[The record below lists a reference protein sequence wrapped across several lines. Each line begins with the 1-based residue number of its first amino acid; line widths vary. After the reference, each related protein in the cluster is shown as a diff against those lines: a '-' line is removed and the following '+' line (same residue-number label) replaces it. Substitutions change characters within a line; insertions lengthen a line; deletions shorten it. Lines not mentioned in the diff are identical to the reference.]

1 MPSLPRNRVLN
12 RRSRSPRPRLSWGE
26 QIYNFACSVLSTMCC
41 SYNVTDVVPFKQ
53 ADSHHS
59 VTDNQ
64 SVGCVTKTGN
74 ARDSHECA
82 KDAKE
87 DNASLASSSIS
98 LRASSPEIR
107 SLLSEEETKQ
117 QQRVP
122 RSETRTP
129 RLHPSSDVID
139 LKNIPGYE
147 RSRAVKQQ
155 SAPSCSR
162 ELNTCKVRCSTPF
175 MKKIPRPSQNS
186 LVQEISEESEIESLQ
201 EVAMQHDEDVGEDE
215 RRNNKGV
222 LRDAMPEIDGASDV
236 SISQPPVVIPGQP
249 NNLNMHDQPTPGSS
263 RKIEHDLVQS
273 SSSHLPNTVPSSALV
288 FPSLSQRPSIVQ
300 TETGSSKRK
309 LSRKWNKAV
318 DSILSEDVTKN
329 RVFPWHKAALKVED
343 SGTLQKKEKK
353 KKIKKSK
360 KTEITKKAGK
370 NVDVKSAWGE
380 DGECS
385 SLEDKHKN
393 TSCKPTTDKRA
404 RKVRGLKSGKV
415 APQQDAQIARKDAA
429 QKETTLRRSAME
441 KENPGFIEIV
451 QVNENFQESERQ
463 IVTERE
469 RKATERH
476 LVDMFTAS
484 NQRQGPR
491 QSSIEASHQL
501 IFVRP
506 MNEGR
511 QVRRFHLLTYV
522 AVNL

>member
-26 QIYNFACSVLSTMCC
+26 QIYNLACSVLSTMCC
-41 SYNVTDVVPFKQ
+41 SYNVTNVVPFKQ

-59 VTDNQ
+59 VADNQ
-64 SVGCVTKTGN
+64 SVGCVTKTEN

-107 SLLSEEETKQ
+107 SLSSDEVAKQ
-117 QQRVP
+117 QQPVP
-122 RSETRTP
+122 RSETRTL

-155 SAPSCSR
+155 NAPSCSG

-201 EVAMQHDEDVGEDE
+201 EVAMQHDEDVGEEE
-215 RRNNKGV
+215 RKNNKGV

-249 NNLNMHDQPTPGSS
+249 KNLNMHDQPTPGSS

-273 SSSHLPNTVPSSALV
+273 SSGHLPNTVPSSALV

-300 TETGSSKRK
+300 TETGTNKRK

-329 RVFPWHKAALKVED
+329 RVFPWQDAAIKVQD
-343 SGTLQKKEKK
+343 NGTLQKKDKK

-360 KTEITKKAGK
+360 KTEKAGK
-370 NVDVKSAWGE
+370 KVEVKSAWGE
-380 DGECS
+380 DGECLS
-385 SLEDKHKN
+385 FEDKHKN
-393 TSCKPTTDKRA
+393 TSCKPTTDKKA
-404 RKVRGLKSGKV
+404 RKVRSLKSGKV

-441 KENPGFIEIV
+441 KENPGILEIV
-451 QVNENFQESERQ
+451 QVNETFQESETQ
-463 IVTERE
+463 MVAERE
-469 RKATERH
+469 RKSTERH

-484 NQRQGPR
+484 SQRQGPR
-491 QSSIEASHQL
+491 QSSVEASHQL
-501 IFVRP
+501 IFVRQ
-506 MNEGR
+506 MNNENEGR
-511 QVRRFHLLTYV
+511 QESDRLP
-522 AVNL
+522 